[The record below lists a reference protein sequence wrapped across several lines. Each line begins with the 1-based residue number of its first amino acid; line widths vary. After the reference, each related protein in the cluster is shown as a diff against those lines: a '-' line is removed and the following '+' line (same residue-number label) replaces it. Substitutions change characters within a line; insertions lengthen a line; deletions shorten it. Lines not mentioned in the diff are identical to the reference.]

1 MLLTLR
7 MNFTNNIVSPE
18 NLPSVEEVS
27 FTPLEKAYLTVE
39 TITFGIIMG
48 IIAVLGLVSFL
59 IMDEPT
65 EPLIVVS
72 VVLGYIVFW
81 IVVLAAIQ
89 ISYKYS
95 GYALREKDLLYR
107 SGWLNRKTRIVM
119 INRIQHISVQS
130 GPLERKFGLAS
141 VSVFT
146 AGSTAAD
153 FTIKGI
159 NEEIAQKIKS
169 WISAETQE
177 DGR

>member
-48 IIAVLGLVSFL
+48 IITVLGLVSFL

-177 DGR
+177 DER